1 MNRVTKSLY
10 SFNNLNVFIRTRKSR
25 RICRAISKPQPKK
38 IRRYRQFMTDT
49 VYWSRHLNAVV
60 MFATAE
66 NRSSYFLCCFNAGL
80 RANVFVVSSLQP
92 VAVIP

>member
-1 MNRVTKSLY
+1 
-10 SFNNLNVFIRTRKSR
+10 
-25 RICRAISKPQPKK
+25 
-38 IRRYRQFMTDT
+38 MTDT

-80 RANVFVVSSLQP
+80 RTNVFVVSSLQP